1 MTGVFKTTKSLA
13 PQIMGAMLNTKPNN
27 YNSTVKSGV
36 ETISYRAPLLWSLLP
51 EKINSLKS
59 LDSFRKVIKKW
70 TCDVSPSKLSKPHT
84 QYVGLIEIYS
94 SN

>member
-1 MTGVFKTTKSLA
+1 MR
-13 PQIMGAMLNTKPNN
+13 
-27 YNSTVKSGV
+27 TVKSGV
-36 ETISYRAPLLWSLLP
+36 ETVSYRAPLLWSLLP
-51 EKINSLKS
+51 EEINSLTS
-59 LDSFRKVIKKW
+59 LDCFRKVIKKW